1 MGVWQTRMVGRSRL
15 LRSNMH
21 TTLCDLL
28 AIEHP
33 IIQAPIGS
41 ATSPELVAAVSNAG
55 ALGMLSVTWRE
66 PHQIRRLI
74 REIHEL
80 TDKPFAVNLVLQW
93 DMWDRLEVCL
103 NEGVQIFSFFWG
115 DPTRYTKVIHERDG
129 LVLHSVGGVE
139 EAQDAVAAG
148 VDVIVAQG
156 WEAGGHVRGQISTMA
171 LVPRVFDAV
180 TPIPVVAA
188 GGIGDGRG
196 IAAALALGAS
206 GVWLGTRFLASEE
219 ANIHP
224 LYQNAVLRASEDDT
238 LYATNLFEEGWP
250 EAPHRVLR
258 NTTTR
263 LWDVAGSPQSERP
276 SEGEVVAHYA
286 DGRPIKRYSDVIP
299 LPGMTGDVESLAM
312 YAGQSVGLVEEV
324 LPAAEIVQRL
334 VSETEAALARLNRSI
349 A

>member
-1 MGVWQTRMVGRSRL
+1 M
-15 LRSNMH
+15 
-21 TTLCDLL
+21 
-28 AIEHP
+28 
-33 IIQAPIGS
+33 
-41 ATSPELVAAVSNAG
+41 
-55 ALGMLSVTWRE
+55 
-66 PHQIRRLI
+66 I
-74 REIHEL
+74 REIQEL

-115 DPTRYTKVIHERDG
+115 DPTRYTRVIHERDG
-129 LVLHSVGGVE
+129 LVLHSVGSVE

-156 WEAGGHVRGQISTMA
+156 WEAGGHVRGAISTMA

-180 TPIPVVAA
+180 VPIPVVAA

-219 ANIHP
+219 AYIHP
-224 LYQNAVLRASEDDT
+224 LYQNALLRATEDDT
-238 LYATNLFEEGWP
+238 LYATNLFEDGWP

-263 LWDVAGSPQSERP
+263 LWEVAGNPQILRNIKAP
-276 SEGEVVAHYA
+276 SGFVSL
-286 DGRPIKRYSDVIP
+286 IKETAASKPKIPDINATANAIIRYIHPSYI
-299 LPGMTGDVESLAM
+299 L
-312 YAGQSVGLVEEV
+312 
-324 LPAAEIVQRL
+324 RKWH
-334 VSETEAALARLNRSI
+334 
-349 A
+349 